1 MDEPHDLRGEIRD
14 DYDVVVVGSG
24 FGGAVT
30 ACRLAQAGRSVL
42 VLERGA
48 AYPPG
53 SFARTPSEISDN
65 FWDPSRSLYGLFDLW
80 SFRSL
85 DAIVASGLGGG
96 SLIYANVTLAM
107 PEKWFDDVADR
118 WPITYADIAEHYP
131 AVEQMLGVR
140 CVPQYLTPRM
150 PKAAAFDAAAAG
162 SGKRAE
168 PAPVAVTFA
177 PSWLAPGHPVGGR
190 ADNLHGVQRCSCTL
204 CGKCDFGCNEGAK
217 NTLDLTYLSRAA
229 AAGAHIRTLREVV
242 GIAAVP
248 DGDDERYVVRFRTH
262 TLPEPGAPRG
272 RRPRGVVA
280 PTTEVRARTVVMGAG
295 AFGTTRLLLANK
307 VSGLTRL
314 SPALGTRFSGNG
326 DAIGFTTGGTR
337 QVDSQRGPV
346 ITRILRDDDGGFL
359 IEDGGYPS
367 VLGWVGETLQV
378 GLYFRGVLML
388 VQRLGQRLLHRERSD
403 ISGGVSRVL
412 GPMGVSRTTAPL
424 LGMGMDPGS
433 GAMRLARDG
442 RWLDLTWSPRRPG
455 TEEYFAT
462 VLQAMRGVATGAG
475 VRFRRGPSGL
485 LSRGVTAHPLG
496 GCPMG
501 TSPAD
506 GVVDGHG
513 HAFGH
518 PGLFVADGSVMPTA
532 VGANPSMTI
541 AALAERCARHILE
554 VR

>member
-1 MDEPHDLRGEIRD
+1 MDEPHDLQGEIRD

-30 ACRLAQAGRSVL
+30 ACRLAQAHRSVL

-53 SFARTPSEISDN
+53 AFARTPSEISEN
-65 FWDPSRSLYGLFDLW
+65 FWDPSRGLYGLFDLW

-85 DAIVASGLGGG
+85 DAVVASGLGGG
-96 SLIYANVTLAM
+96 SLIYANVTLEM
-107 PEKWFDDVADR
+107 PKEWFDGVSGQ
-118 WPITYADIAEHYP
+118 WPIGYGDLEEHYP
-131 AVEQMLGVR
+131 AVAQMLGVR
-140 CVPQYLTPRM
+140 CVPQYLAARM
-150 PKAAAFDAAAAG
+150 PKSAAFDAAAAG
-162 SGKRAE
+162 YGRPAVA
-168 PAPVAVTFA
+168 APVAVTFA
-177 PSWLAPGHPVGGR
+177 PPGHTPGRPVGTR
-190 ADNLHGVQRCSCTL
+190 TDNLHRVQRSTCTS

-217 NTLDLTYLSRAA
+217 NTLDLTYLSAA
-229 AAGAHIRTLREVV
+229 VEAGAHVRTLREVV
-242 GIAAVP
+242 GIGAVP
-248 DGDDERYVVRFRTH
+248 DGDDETYVVRYRTH
-262 TLPEPGAPRG
+262 TLPGPGEPRR
-272 RRPRGVVA
+272 RRPRGVVP
-280 PTTEVRARTVVMGAG
+280 PTREVRARTVVMGAG

-307 VSGLTRL
+307 VTGLPRL

-337 QVDSQRGPV
+337 EVDSQRGPV

-367 VLGWVGETLQV
+367 VLGWVGETYQV
-378 GLYFRGVLML
+378 GLYGRGALLL
-388 VQRLGQRLLHRERSD
+388 VQRLWQRLLHRRRSD
-403 ISGGVSRVL
+403 IGGGVSRVL
-412 GPMGVSRTTAPL
+412 GPMGVSRSTAPL

-433 GAMRLARDG
+433 GTMRLAGDG
-442 RWLDLTWSPRRPG
+442 TWLDLEWSPRGPG
-455 TEEYFAT
+455 TAEYFAT

-475 VRFRRGPSGL
+475 VTFRRGPSGL

-501 TSPAD
+501 RSPAD
-506 GVVDGHG
+506 GVVDGDG
-513 HAFGH
+513 RAFGH

-541 AALAERCARHILE
+541 AAFAERCARRILD